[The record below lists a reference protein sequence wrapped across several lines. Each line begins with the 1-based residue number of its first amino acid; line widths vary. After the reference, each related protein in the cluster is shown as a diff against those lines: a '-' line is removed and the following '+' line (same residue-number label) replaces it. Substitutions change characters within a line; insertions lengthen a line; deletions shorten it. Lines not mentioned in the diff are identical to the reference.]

1 VLITI
6 LKAPMPVPSA
16 NNAQPWQFLVITDE
30 AKTAAICRVHPYARF
45 GVDAV
50 IIPFGKK
57 EVHK

>member
-1 VLITI
+1 
-6 LKAPMPVPSA
+6 MPVPSA